1 LHETVAAE
9 YLLFQMN
16 NDERFMGEALREAR
30 KSLGQTSPNPAV
42 GAVLIQRNKVLA
54 RGHHR
59 RAGLPHAEIECLQRF
74 KRAVPKDAVLYV
86 TLEPCSSI
94 GRTGACT
101 DAIVRAGVKSVVIGA
116 NDPNPR
122 HRGRGIEIL
131 QNAGIEVRSG
141 VLAEKCAGLNEAFNK
156 WIATGI
162 PFVVAKCGMSLDGRL
177 TRPVREGPW
186 ITSAAARKHAQKLR
200 SETDAILVGAETIRT
215 DNPHLT
221 ARGAGTSHQPVR
233 VVITRSGKLPNR
245 ARIFTD
251 RLGKNTLVY
260 RNEPLAAVLA
270 DLGKKN
276 VVSVMI
282 EGGGDVLG
290 HALDQRLI
298 DKVQIYIAPIFA
310 GGGVP
315 AFAASGAR
323 STSESARLDRI
334 TFDKIGPDLC
344 LTGYPKYSP
353 TAATE

>member
-1 LHETVAAE
+1 
-9 YLLFQMN
+9 MN
-16 NDERFMGEALREAR
+16 KDERFMREALREAR

-42 GAVLIQRNKVLA
+42 GAVLVQRNKVIA

-59 RAGLPHAEIECLQRF
+59 RAGLPHAEIECLSRF

-101 DAIVRAGVKSVVIGA
+101 DAIARAGIKSVVIGA
-116 NDPNPR
+116 TDPNPR

-131 QNAGIEVRSG
+131 QNAGVEVRSG

-162 PFVVAKCGMSLDGRL
+162 PFVIAKCGMSLDGRL
-177 TRPVREGPW
+177 TRPSREGRW
-186 ITSAAARKHAQKLR
+186 ITSTAARKDAQKLR
-200 SETDAILVGAETIRT
+200 SETDAILVGAETIRK
-215 DNPHLT
+215 DNPQLT
-221 ARGAGTSHQPVR
+221 VRGIRTTQQPLR
-233 VVITRSGKLPNR
+233 VVITRSGKIPNR
-245 ARIFTD
+245 ARVFTD
-251 RLGKNTLVY
+251 REGKKTVVY
-260 RNEPLAAVLA
+260 RDEPLAAVLA

-298 DKVQIYIAPIFA
+298 DKVQIYIAPLLT

-323 STSESARLDRI
+323 STAESARLDRV

-344 LTGYPKYSP
+344 VTGYPKYSSA
-353 TAATE
+353 AATG

>member
-1 LHETVAAE
+1 
-9 YLLFQMN
+9 MN
-16 NDERFMGEALREAR
+16 DDEAFMREALREAR

-42 GAVLIQRNKVLA
+42 GAVLVQRNKVLA

-59 RAGLPHAEIECLQRF
+59 RAGLPHAEVECLSRF

-116 NDPNPR
+116 TDPNPR
-122 HRGRGIEIL
+122 HRGRGVEIL

-162 PFVVAKCGMSLDGRL
+162 PFVIAKCGMGLDGRL
-177 TRPVREGPW
+177 TRPSREGRW
-186 ITSAAARKHAQKLR
+186 LTSVAARKHAQKLR
-200 SETDAILVGAETIRT
+200 SQTDAILVGAETIRT

-221 ARGAGTSHQPVR
+221 VRGVRTNHQPIR
-233 VVITRSGKLPNR
+233 VVITRSGKVPTR
-245 ARIFTD
+245 SRVFTD
-251 RLGKNTLVY
+251 HHGKNTLVY

-298 DKVQIYIAPIFA
+298 DKVQIYMAPIFT

-315 AFAASGAR
+315 AFGGSGAR

-334 TFDKIGPDLC
+334 TFDKVGPDLC

-353 TAATE
+353 LAATA